1 MSWLHRRGPSEA
13 PGFVPAQP
21 DQVADDAQWSPDAQ
35 GAEQA
40 QDDGQEGSATGGR
53 PVPDEGPFDS
63 ASDSTT
69 VTTGPTRRLGL
80 RRRRKA
86 SPTEDTSTEV
96 EGLPLK
102 GRRKRKKPEP
112 VDISALVPPVARADR
127 FTFTD
132 LLVEATSGIG
142 SRPGRLVMT
151 ILGTVLGIGS
161 LIATIG
167 FAQTTA
173 GQIARQ
179 FDAVAATQ
187 VVITPATAQTGGG
200 GTVATGRLP
209 WDSPERV
216 ERLAGVNHAALLANV
231 SLGDGTVTAV
241 PVNDPSAPATAP
253 PPVVA
258 ASAGLLDAIRG
269 RVVTGRDFDSGH
281 DRRGDR
287 VALLGARLAAQFG
300 INRVDR
306 QPSIFINGIAYA
318 VIGIVDDMARRADLK
333 DSVVIPMGS
342 GRSDFG
348 VTAAGELQVQ
358 IVVGAGP
365 QVAEQAAIA
374 LSPGAPENIEVSAPA
389 GRSELG
395 DNVQA
400 DVNVVFLVLGIVA
413 LLAGGLG
420 IANVTMLGV
429 MERVG
434 EIGLRRALGAT
445 RRQIAS
451 QFILESVVI
460 GLLGGLI
467 GASLGVFAVVGVA
480 MVQQWTPIIDPL
492 LAAAAAVLGALVGL
506 VAGWFPA
513 RRASRIEPVAALRG
527 S

>member
-1 MSWLHRRGPSEA
+1 MNW
-13 PGFVPAQP
+13 F
-21 DQVADDAQWSPDAQ
+21 
-35 GAEQA
+35 
-40 QDDGQEGSATGGR
+40 
-53 PVPDEGPFDS
+53 
-63 ASDSTT
+63 
-69 VTTGPTRRLGL
+69 
-80 RRRRKA
+80 RRKA
-86 SPTEDTSTEV
+86 SSSEPGPPDESGGVPYEPESPGQDREDDPTTDTSGSTR
-96 EGLPLK
+96 GL
-102 GRRKRKKPEP
+102 RRKRRRSATSDTEPTTAVEKPERGRKKRKPEP
-112 VDISALVPPVARADR
+112 VDISALVPPAARADR

-187 VVITPATAQTGGG
+187 VVITPATARTGGG
-200 GTVATGRLP
+200 STVATGRLP

-216 ERLAGVNHAALLANV
+216 ERLAGVTHAALLAGVN
-231 SLGDGTVTAV
+231 LGDGTVTAV
-241 PVNDPSAPATAP
+241 PVNDPSAPATAA

-258 ASAGLLDAIRG
+258 ASSGLLEAIRG
-269 RVVTGRDFDSGH
+269 RVITGRDFDAGH
-281 DRRGDR
+281 DQRGDR
-287 VALLGARLAAQFG
+287 VALLGARLAERLG
-300 INRVDR
+300 VNRVDR
-306 QPSIFINGIAYA
+306 QPSVFISGIAYA

-333 DSVVIPMGS
+333 DSVVIPMGA
-342 GRSDFG
+342 GRADFG
-348 VTAAGELQVQ
+348 VTAASELQVQ

-365 QVAEQAAIA
+365 QVAEQAAVA
-374 LSPGAPENIEVSAPA
+374 LSPGSPENIEVSAPS

-395 DNVQA
+395 ENVQA
-400 DVNVVFLVLGIVA
+400 DVNVVFLVLGVVA

-480 MVQQWTPIIDPL
+480 LVQQWTPIIDPL
-492 LAAAAAVLGALVGL
+492 LAGAAAVLGALVGL
-506 VAGWFPA
+506 LAGWFPA

-527 S
+527 A

>member
-1 MSWLHRRGPSEA
+1 MNWG
-13 PGFVPAQP
+13 
-21 DQVADDAQWSPDAQ
+21 
-35 GAEQA
+35 
-40 QDDGQEGSATGGR
+40 
-53 PVPDEGPFDS
+53 
-63 ASDSTT
+63 
-69 VTTGPTRRLGL
+69 
-80 RRRRKA
+80 RRKA
-86 SPTEDTSTEV
+86 EHPDGPEDTPAEAAEPVAEALPS
-96 EGLPLK
+96 EGTK
-102 GRRKRKKPEP
+102 GRKRRKRKSEDTDPTAVEGSRRGRKKKAKAEP
-112 VDISALVPPVARADR
+112 VDISALVPPLARADR

-200 GTVATGRLP
+200 TTVATGRLP

-216 ERLAGVNHAALLANV
+216 ERLAGVNHAALLAEVNI
-231 SLGDGTVTAV
+231 GDGTVTAV

-258 ASAGLLDAIRG
+258 ASPGLMDAVRG
-269 RVVTGRDFDSGH
+269 RVTIGRFFDSGH
-281 DRRGDR
+281 DQRGDR
-287 VALLGARLAAQFG
+287 VALLGARLAEQLG
-300 INRVDR
+300 LSRVDR
-306 QPSIFINGIAYA
+306 QPSIFINGIAYS
-318 VIGIVDDMARRADLK
+318 VIGVVDDMARRADLK
-333 DSVVIPMGS
+333 DSVIIPMGA
-342 GRSDFG
+342 GRADFG
-348 VTAAGELQVQ
+348 VRAASELQVQ
-358 IVVGAGP
+358 IMVGAGP
-365 QVAEQAAIA
+365 QVAEQAATA
-374 LSPGAPENIEVSAPA
+374 LSPGSPENIKVSAPA

-395 DNVQA
+395 ENVQA

-467 GASLGVFAVVGVA
+467 GASLGVFAVVGVS

-492 LAAAAAVLGALVGL
+492 MAAAAAVLGALVGL
-506 VAGWFPA
+506 AAGWFPA

-527 S
+527 A

>member
-1 MSWLHRRGPSEA
+1 MNRLPLTSDRETPPQDPATDVEA
-13 PGFVPAQP
+13 AVF
-21 DQVADDAQWSPDAQ
+21 S
-35 GAEQA
+35 
-40 QDDGQEGSATGGR
+40 
-53 PVPDEGPFDS
+53 
-63 ASDSTT
+63 
-69 VTTGPTRRLGL
+69 
-80 RRRRKA
+80 RRRSGRKH
-86 SPTEDTSTEV
+86 
-96 EGLPLK
+96 
-102 GRRKRKKPEP
+102 KPEP

-216 ERLAGVNHAALLANV
+216 ERLAGVTHAALLANV
-231 SLGDGTVTAV
+231 GLGEGTVTAV
-241 PVNDPSAPATAP
+241 PVNDPSAPATAA

-258 ASAGLLDAIRG
+258 ASSGLLDAIRG
-269 RVVTGRDFDSGH
+269 RVVTGRDFDAGH
-281 DRRGDR
+281 DQRGDR
-287 VALLGARLAAQFG
+287 VALLGARLAERFG

-333 DSVVIPMGS
+333 DSVVIPMGA
-342 GRSDFG
+342 GRADFG

-374 LSPGAPENIEVSAPA
+374 LSPGSPENIEVSAPA

-395 DNVQA
+395 ENVQA
-400 DVNVVFLVLGIVA
+400 DVNMVFLILGIVA

-451 QFILESVVI
+451 QFIAESVVI

-480 MVQQWTPIIDPL
+480 LVQQWTPIIDPL
-492 LAAAAAVLGALVGL
+492 LAGSAAVLGALVGL

>member
-1 MSWLHRRGPSEA
+1 MSWRR
-13 PGFVPAQP
+13 
-21 DQVADDAQWSPDAQ
+21 SPRP
-35 GAEQA
+35 E
-40 QDDGQEGSATGGR
+40 EPTPMSAA
-53 PVPDEGPFDS
+53 EGPLPSSIPDFEPAAPAGDGEDLLP
-63 ASDSTT
+63 APIAEPAADEATPRRWGRKRRRTENADATTT
-69 VTTGPTRRLGL
+69 VEKPS
-80 RRRRKA
+80 RRRRGK
-86 SPTEDTSTEV
+86 
-96 EGLPLK
+96 K
-102 GRRKRKKPEP
+102 NKPEP
-112 VDISALVPPVARADR
+112 VDISGLVPPVARSDR
-127 FTFTD
+127 FNFPD

-209 WDSPERV
+209 WDSPQRV

-231 SLGDGTVTAV
+231 NIGDGTVTAV
-241 PVNDPSAPATAP
+241 PVNDPSAPATAA

-269 RVVTGRDFDSGH
+269 RVVTGRSFDEGH
-281 DRRGDR
+281 DQRGDR
-287 VALLGARLAAQFG
+287 VAVLGARLAERLGVA
-300 INRVDR
+300 RVDR
-306 QPSIFINGIAYA
+306 QPSIFISGIAYA

-333 DSVVIPMGS
+333 DSVVIPMGAA
-342 GRSDFG
+342 RADFG
-348 VTAAGELQVQ
+348 LTAAGELQVQ

-374 LSPGAPENIEVSAPA
+374 LSPGAPENIEVSAPG

-395 DNVQA
+395 ENVQA

-480 MVQQWTPIIDPL
+480 VVQQWTPIIDPL
-492 LAAAAAVLGALVGL
+492 LAGGAAVLGALVGL
-506 VAGWFPA
+506 AAGWFPA
-513 RRASRIEPVAALRG
+513 RRASRIEPVTALRG
-527 S
+527 G

>member
-1 MSWLHRRGPSEA
+1 MSWL
-13 PGFVPAQP
+13 
-21 DQVADDAQWSPDAQ
+21 
-35 GAEQA
+35 
-40 QDDGQEGSATGGR
+40 
-53 PVPDEGPFDS
+53 
-63 ASDSTT
+63 
-69 VTTGPTRRLGL
+69 
-80 RRRRKA
+80 RRKA
-86 SPTEDTSTEV
+86 SPTDDRAAGPSAADAAVVLAGDAEAAEGTEPV
-96 EGLPLK
+96 GGEWSPEASASPAGLPPAPTDTTPEPGRSRRRWGRTK
-102 GRRKRKKPEP
+102 SADQSSAVEKPGRRRKKRKPEP
-112 VDISALVPPVARADR
+112 VDISSLVPPAARADR

-142 SRPGRLVMT
+142 ARPGRLIMT

-200 GTVATGRLP
+200 STVATGRLP

-216 ERLAGVNHAALLANV
+216 ERLAGVNHAALLASVN
-231 SLGDGTVTAV
+231 LGDGTVTAV
-241 PVNDPSAPATAP
+241 PVNDPSAPAAAA

-258 ASAGLLDAIRG
+258 ASSGLMEAIRG
-269 RVVTGRDFDSGH
+269 RVITGRSFDAGH
-281 DRRGDR
+281 DQRGDR
-287 VALLGARLAAQFG
+287 VALLGARLAERLG
-300 INRVDR
+300 VGRVDR

-318 VIGIVDDMARRADLK
+318 VIGIVDEMARRADLK
-333 DSVVIPMGS
+333 DSVVIPMGA
-342 GRSDFG
+342 GRADFG

-374 LSPGAPENIEVSAPA
+374 LSPGSPENIDVSAPG

-395 DNVQA
+395 ENVQA
-400 DVNVVFLVLGIVA
+400 DVNMVFLILGIVA

-480 MVQQWTPIIDPL
+480 MAQQWTPIIDPL
-492 LAAAAAVLGALVGL
+492 LAGAAAVLGALVGL
-506 VAGWFPA
+506 LAGWFPA